1 MVIYPIKG
9 LNSDELKTE
18 LSYIASKYG
27 LVIKDIMTPCHF
39 PNVVKARNDAIF
51 FVRIQYGISLEK
63 IGKIFKM
70 HHSSIG
76 HAINR
81 HLYAD

>member
-18 LSYIASKYG
+18 ISYIASKYG
-27 LVIKDIMTPCHF
+27 LVIKDIMTPCKF

-51 FVRIQYGISLEK
+51 FVRIQYGLSLEK
-63 IGKIFKM
+63 IGKIFNM

-81 HLYAD
+81 HLHAD